1 MGKEHMIAVCGIIC
15 DECLIFKAPNDPES
29 AQKVVDWLKREKGE
43 DVKPEQISCMG
54 CRGDRTQ
61 HWSEDCEIMLCCI
74 DEKKLDYCHECGDF
88 PCEKIDEFVTYGEKY
103 KEAIERLESM
113 RAGTYLSTDSQ

>member
-15 DECLIFKAPNDPES
+15 DECLI
-29 AQKVVDWLKREKGE
+29 L
-43 DVKPEQISCMG
+43 G